1 MDTSKLVVG
10 QRVWMRSGSLL
21 REATVIE
28 VTEEYIAAKPVSFEQ
43 NERPWM
49 IHFQKDGKQ
58 FSVQD
63 LVARTGS
70 GDIDWKDLWNL
81 GAYELFSGEWGR
93 PDPFPLSG
101 DGRNPWEL
109 NCGD

>member
-1 MDTSKLVVG
+1 MDTKKLVVG
-10 QRVWMRSGSLL
+10 QKIQMQSGSLL

-28 VTEEYIAAKPVSFEQ
+28 ITDEYIAAKPVCFEQ

-58 FSVQD
+58 FSVQE

-70 GDIDWKDLWNL
+70 GNIDWKCLGNL
-81 GAYELFSGEWGR
+81 GAYELFSGKWGR

-101 DGRNPWEL
+101 EAGWPWEL
-109 NCGD
+109 NFGD